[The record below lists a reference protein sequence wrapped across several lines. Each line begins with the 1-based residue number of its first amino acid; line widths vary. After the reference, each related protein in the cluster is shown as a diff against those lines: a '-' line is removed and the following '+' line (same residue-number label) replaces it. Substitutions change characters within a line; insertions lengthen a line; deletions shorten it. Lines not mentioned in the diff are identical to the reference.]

1 MVNTVAK
8 DKGFVSDGPINPVP
22 AQVNAGHDQFP
33 TTPVRSQ
40 GLSPGRLPRVPRG
53 SSRPFCTKELDP

>member
-33 TTPVRSQ
+33 TTPVQ
-40 GLSPGRLPRVPRG
+40 PRVEPG
-53 SSRPFCTKELDP
+53 TTTSCTSW